1 MKNPLT
7 RVLLR
12 VVARGFYQ
20 EHTGWLSTLFLLV
33 FINFF
38 WTRVP
43 DPTHITHE
51 QFIENGLGLVLLSV
65 SEPLGVAALLG
76 LCLGYSVKSWHYVAG
91 RLKGADVQFLTY
103 SSTALPWGQQVAA
116 WAVVQG
122 VLLLPLG
129 ALCLYAVVVGLL
141 FHHWLVPLLL
151 PAYLLLLTVGGAA
164 YYTHLLNDTTVQA
177 DKVAGLGWARR
188 WPKPVFS
195 LFLYEVM
202 ASKRLAY
209 LLTKLASA
217 GSVALLLLAFPDS
230 HGDGRLVGLLALCCA
245 FGHSVLAFQAS
256 EFELFYLPFA
266 RNLPYGRGQVVGQQ
280 VLLYGALLLPELLWL
295 LAGWPLRTGLPAAGL
310 LLGVT
315 LLLRALLYRTGQR
328 MTPYLRLA
336 VGLFLLLLLANLFG
350 LTALLALGSALTAG
364 ALYYWYG

>member
-20 EHTGWLSTLFLLV
+20 EHTGWLSALFLIL

-43 DPTHITHE
+43 DPTHITPE
-51 QFIENGLGLVLLSV
+51 QRLQHGLGLVLLAV

-76 LCLGYSVKSWHYVAG
+76 LGLGYSLKSGHYVAG
-91 RLKGADVQFLTY
+91 RLKSADARFLVY
-103 SSTALPWGQQVAA
+103 SSTALPWGRQVAA

-122 VLLLPLG
+122 VVLLPLI

-151 PAYLLLLTVGGAA
+151 PGYLLLLAVGAAA
-164 YYTHLLNDTTVQA
+164 YYAHLLNDTTVRP

-188 WPKPVFS
+188 WPKPMFS
-195 LFLYEVM
+195 WFLYEVI
-202 ASKRLAY
+202 ARKRLSY
-209 LLTKLASA
+209 LLAKLASA
-217 GSVALLLLAFPDS
+217 ASIAGLLLAFPDART
-230 HGDGRLVGLLALCCA
+230 DGRLVGLVALCCA
-245 FGHSVLAFQAS
+245 FGHSVLAFQAH

-266 RNLPYGRGQVVGQQ
+266 RSLPYGPGRVASQQ
-280 VLLYGALLLPELLWL
+280 VLLVGALLLPELLWL
-295 LAGWPLRTGLPAAGL
+295 LVASPLRAGLSAAGL
-310 LLGVT
+310 LLGVA
-315 LLLRALLYRTGQR
+315 LLLRALLYRTGPR

-336 VGLFLLLLLANLFG
+336 VGLFLFLLLANLFG
-350 LTALLALGSALTAG
+350 LTGWLALGSTLVAG
-364 ALYYWYG
+364 VLHYRYR